1 MTSYWS
7 GVSCSRH
14 SCSDFMSFS
23 VATRTRLPTVAGVKR
38 GLAALVCVLAAG
50 CGGSDETATTRSPA
64 SSLEDRGRVNDPTG
78 PLAVRDV
85 TFASRGGRVEGFL
98 VVPPGRK
105 RLPAA
110 VYVHGAGGDRSQL
123 LVQAGWLAARGA
135 VALTITAPSSVEATP
150 PGLDGLA
157 ALEWQ
162 REVAERDVAAVRRAV
177 DALASRSEVDAGR
190 IGFVGWSAGART
202 GALVAAVEPRIDAF
216 VLMSGGAEPV
226 AAYAREAPAELRADV
241 ERILG
246 AVDPLR
252 SIGRARPGTLLLQNG
267 RRDEVVPQRALKA
280 LAKAAAPARPDVRWY
295 PAGHELGDAAY
306 RDQLAW
312 LQRKLRISG
321 PPVPGAPTGP

>member
-1 MTSYWS
+1 
-7 GVSCSRH
+7 
-14 SCSDFMSFS
+14 
-23 VATRTRLPTVAGVKR
+23 
-38 GLAALVCVLAAG
+38 VL
-50 CGGSDETATTRSPA
+50 D
-64 SSLEDRGRVNDPTG
+64 DRGRVNDPAE

-98 VVPPGRK
+98 VLPPGRE
-105 RLPAA
+105 RVAA
-110 VYVHGAGGDRSQL
+110 VVYVHGAGGDRSQL
-123 LVQAGWLAARGA
+123 LVPARWLVARGA
-135 VALTITAPSSVEATP
+135 VALAITAPSSVEATP

-162 REVAERDVAAVRRAV
+162 RELAERDVAAVRRAV
-177 DALASRSEVDAGR
+177 DALQSRPEVDAER
-190 IGFVGWSAGART
+190 IGYVGWSAGART

-226 AAYAREAPAELRADV
+226 SAYAREAPAELRADV

-267 RRDEVVPQRALKA
+267 RRDEVVPQRALRA
-280 LAKAAAPARPDVRWY
+280 LANAAAPARPEVRWY
-295 PAGHELGDAAY
+295 PAGHALDDAAY

-312 LQRKLRISG
+312 LEQRLELRG
-321 PPVPGAPTGP
+321 PPVPGAPIGP

>member
-1 MTSYWS
+1 MK
-7 GVSCSRH
+7 R
-14 SCSDFMSFS
+14 S
-23 VATRTRLPTVAGVKR
+23 V
-38 GLAALVCVLAAG
+38 AALVCILAAG
-50 CGGSDETATTRSPA
+50 CGGTDKEAREPPA
-64 SSLEDRGRVNDPTG
+64 SAPLLEDRGRVNEAE

-85 TFASRGGRVEGFL
+85 SFALRGGRVEGFL
-98 VVPPGRK
+98 VLPPGRE

-123 LVQAGWLAARGA
+123 LVPATWLAARGA
-135 VALTITAPSSVEATP
+135 VALTITAPSSVDATP
-150 PGLDGLA
+150 PGLTGLA

-162 REVAERDVAAVRRAV
+162 RELTERDVAAVRRAV
-177 DALASRSEVDAGR
+177 DALASRPEVDAAR

-226 AAYAREAPAELRADV
+226 SAYARAAPAELRADV

-252 SIGRARPGTLLLQNG
+252 SIGRAKRGSLLLQNG
-267 RRDEVVPQRALKA
+267 RRDEVVPQRALRA

-295 PAGHELGDAAY
+295 AAGHELDDVAH

-312 LQRKLRISG
+312 LQRKLDVRG
-321 PPVPGAPTGP
+321 PPVAGASTGP